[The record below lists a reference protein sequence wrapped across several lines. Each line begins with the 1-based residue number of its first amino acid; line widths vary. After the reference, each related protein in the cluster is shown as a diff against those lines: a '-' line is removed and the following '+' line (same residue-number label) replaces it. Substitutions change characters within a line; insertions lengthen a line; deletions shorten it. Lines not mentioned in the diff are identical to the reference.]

1 MKPLHKIL
9 VLLLVLGMLGASVV
23 PAFARGLTGA
33 IFTTN
38 AGCTGTNVNQFNATT
53 DVYLNGGPDRG
64 ARLPDGHYYVRVTDP
79 SGGTVLGTSGSNT
92 PVVVSEGKFKQCYK
106 LWDLVATGG
115 NKGFANTPNK
125 GGVYKVWVSPDAGFA
140 EAKTDNF
147 KVSPPKATPPNK
159 VRPAQVTPPGKG
171 GPKSH
176 SAPK

>member
-1 MKPLHKIL
+1 MKHLNKIL

-38 AGCTGTNVNQFNATT
+38 AGCTGVNVNQFNAKA
-53 DVYLNGGPDRG
+53 DVYLNGGPARG
-64 ARLPDGHYYVRVTDP
+64 ARLPDGRYYVRVTDP
-79 SGGTVLGTSGSNT
+79 NGGTVLGTSGNST
-92 PVVVSEGKFKQCYK
+92 PVEVVKGKFKQCYR

-115 NKGFANTPNK
+115 KPGFADTPNQ

-140 EAKTDNF
+140 VAKTDNF
-147 KVSPPKATPPNK
+147 KVNPPKGTPPK
-159 VRPAQVTPPGKG
+159 KG

-176 SAPK
+176 SATK